1 MRLFSKAMPPLG
13 FAKQSIK
20 IKEQKMPLIT
30 TQLSYQ
36 QLASLVK
43 FMELSHLLN
52 IDVSQFNAQE
62 SEYIS
67 SAYLALK
74 STLDEQRDYE

>member
-1 MRLFSKAMPPLG
+1 
-13 FAKQSIK
+13 
-20 IKEQKMPLIT
+20 MPLIT

-62 SEYIS
+62 SEHIS